1 MKGNNMKKS
10 LILIAGAAMII
21 AACGGENKTADVALS
36 TIQCGMCT
44 STIENA
50 LSDVKGVVSI
60 KIDEEKKV
68 GKVVYQA
75 GVVDLAAIEN
85 AIAAVGY
92 NANDT
97 KADPKAYSELAMCC
111 KVPGKE

>member
-1 MKGNNMKKS
+1 M
-10 LILIAGAAMII
+10 LIPFLFTFLFAGRF
-21 AACGGENKTADVALS
+21 TDPPV
-36 TIQCGMCT
+36 
-44 STIENA
+44 
-50 LSDVKGVVSI
+50 GV
-60 KIDEEKKV
+60 
-68 GKVVYQA
+68 